1 MELIVLTDC
10 TSVVNGCQELAD
22 DLIAEVEP
30 LGVKFLTS
38 AQFLD
43 LVKDQLV
50 VEKEEEKEVIEL
62 EKEVIEL
69 EEEKEVI
76 DLTED

>member
-1 MELIVLTDC
+1 VLTDC

-50 VEKEEEKEVIEL
+50 VEEEKEVIEL